1 MDSVSSAIK
10 TAANAADAC
19 RQIWQLREI
28 WHDAP
33 KEISQL
39 RDELAQANEFF
50 NMVQLAVTKHT
61 WPRTADWVGQLTY
74 ELEECFHKA
83 EAATGQ
89 LRVGI
94 DTLLHV
100 SLTYGLEISN
110 KRRRALWLRRHDEVG
125 MLRKHLKDAMFEIC
139 SILALLDEYVILSQP
154 SNGSYGLT
162 NLALDFHTQRT
173 LCNSPKTQLE
183 LKTKLLSPA
192 SPLSLPKSTRTLSL
206 VTHFQSTETKE
217 PWCAEVFERLQ
228 SRKKT
233 MRSVA
238 RADGWSTNVWE
249 QGAPFSQ
256 AST

>member
-19 RQIWQLREI
+19 RQIWQLCEI

-39 RDELAQANEFF
+39 RDELAQAQEFF
-50 NMVQLAVTKHT
+50 NMVQLAVTQHS

-110 KRRRALWLRRHDEVG
+110 KRRRRLWLRRHDEVS
-125 MLRKHLKDAMFEIC
+125 MLRKHLKDAIFEIC
-139 SILALLDEYVILSQP
+139 SILALLDEYVSLSHTLD
-154 SNGSYGLT
+154 GLYGLT
-162 NLALDFHTQRT
+162 NLALEFRTQSI
-173 LCNSPKTQLE
+173 LCKTPNTEVEPKI
-183 LKTKLLSPA
+183 KLLSPA
-192 SPLSLPKSTRTLSL
+192 FLLSLEKTMQTLDL
-206 VTHFQSTETKE
+206 GPQCYPTETKE
-217 PWCAEVFERLQ
+217 P
-228 SRKKT
+228 
-233 MRSVA
+233 
-238 RADGWSTNVWE
+238 
-249 QGAPFSQ
+249 
-256 AST
+256 